1 MCNFIRSIICF
12 CIVVLLVG
20 CQNQN
25 RKRLSFD
32 NTEIPDA
39 SKYEKVFSDQDQYD
53 SLVKKIDSSKEFK
66 EVYSLEYGDKKGN
79 RCMVTGLLNSKNSV
93 VKLMLEESRTDGV
106 NLVTDFYFSGKSMF
120 FARQRVTDFN
130 KDSMG
135 FGEVFSY
142 FGTNKKIIYSASK
155 LANSEAELT
164 DTKALYV
171 KKVDFDPAK
180 ALSIINQKGPFE
192 TRFQGSIDTEAY
204 TFIIVGTS
212 GKNGQNSALAYNKNY
227 PLAETMAKNESK
239 YLNKKLRIDFTKVT
253 EANNFSYQGLT
264 GIKLIQE

>member
-1 MCNFIRSIICF
+1 MCNFIRSVLCL
-12 CIVVLLVG
+12 CLVVFLVG
-20 CQNQN
+20 CENQQ

-53 SLVKKIDSSKEFK
+53 SLVRKIDNSKK
-66 EVYSLEYGDKKGN
+66 YTEVYSLEYGDKKGN
-79 RCMVTGLLNSKNSV
+79 RCMVTGLLNSKKSV
-93 VKLMLEESRTDGV
+93 IKLKLEESRMDGV
-106 NLVTDFYFSGKSMF
+106 ILVTDFYFSGKNLF
-120 FARQRVTDFN
+120 FARQRVNDFN

-142 FGTNKKIIYSASK
+142 FGTNRKIIYSASK
-155 LANSEAELT
+155 MANTEAEL
-164 DTKALYV
+164 DNLKAFYV

-227 PLAETMAKNESK
+227 PLAEEMAKNESK